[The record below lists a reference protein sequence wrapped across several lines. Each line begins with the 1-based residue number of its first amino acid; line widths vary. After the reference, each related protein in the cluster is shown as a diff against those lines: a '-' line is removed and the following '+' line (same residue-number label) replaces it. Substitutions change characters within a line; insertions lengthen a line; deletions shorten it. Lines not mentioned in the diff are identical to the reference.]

1 MDLTIEIP
9 QDASVVLIRALQER
23 SAKAHAGEAE
33 YSSWKPDLAEYDSWS
48 TASSS

>member
-9 QDASVVLIRALQER
+9 QDASVVLIRAVQER
-23 SAKAHAGEAE
+23 SAPAGEVE

-48 TASSS
+48 TAPSHD